1 MSKREEDYNDYGIKD
16 PILEELEKQN
26 INIFEYLE
34 GSIAKYSMNDKE
46 YKIFKINNIKELKL
60 NIKEIEEEQIRTNII
75 SEYEKKGI
83 QINQMIEGWRIIA
96 RELDKKIEKIK
107 SFVIQK
113 YKINDTLEKQG
124 FVDLVYN
131 KNGYRIAPKKV
142 GRPTEKE
149 KNIRLNVR
157 ITESQN
163 KKIKEYAEK
172 FDLTISAALREILEM
187 GIIRSRF

>member
-1 MSKREEDYNDYGIKD
+1 MENRKDNYYDGIKD

-46 YKIFKINNIKELKL
+46 YKIFEINNINGLKL
-60 NIKEIEEEQIRTNII
+60 KIKEIQGEEIRKKII

-83 QINQMIEGWRIIA
+83 PITLVIGGWRTINK
-96 RELDKKIEKIK
+96 ELDKKIEEIK

-142 GRPTEKE
+142 GRPTKEEKD
-149 KNIRLNVR
+149 IRLNVR